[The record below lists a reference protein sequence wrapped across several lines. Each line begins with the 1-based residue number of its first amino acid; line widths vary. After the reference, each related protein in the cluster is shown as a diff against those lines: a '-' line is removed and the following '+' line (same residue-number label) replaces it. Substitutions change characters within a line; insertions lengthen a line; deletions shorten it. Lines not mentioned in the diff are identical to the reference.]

1 MQDISLR
8 YRLRRAWFKFAAGG
22 LSVVGLALVVLI
34 VVLAVFSPW
43 IAPYPEDA
51 GAVVNFANAMQPP
64 SAQHLMGTDLAGRDV
79 LSRLLISLRGSLLMG
94 VLVLAIS
101 VPVGFVI
108 GVIAGYFKDT
118 LLDTLLMRT
127 TDIFLSIPP
136 LVLAL
141 AIAAVLEPNLRNS
154 MLAITVMWWPWYA
167 RLSYGIVTSLRSE
180 NYIVYAELTG
190 AKLIHI
196 IVREF
201 LPNVFDQI
209 LTKMTLDMGLVI
221 SMGATLS
228 FVGLGE
234 QPPAPALGNM
244 INDGIRYLPE
254 SWWLTVFPAI
264 TIILIVLGF
273 NLLGDGVSSVF
284 NVEEN

>member
-196 IVREF
+196 IAREF